1 MAKICQRLREGGL
14 TQPAANLLDW
24 TDIEGRNRGKAYL
37 HALCVFRSTVDD
49 NQEKDIFVGDW
60 EPSG

>member
-1 MAKICQRLREGGL
+1 MDKAVRQRLREA
-14 TQPAANLLDW
+14 TSANLLDW

-37 HALCVFRSTVDD
+37 HALCVLRSTVDD
-49 NQEKDIFVGDW
+49 DQEKDIFVGDW